1 MSYKT
6 SYEEDKKLFNP
17 KKKFLSKIN
26 YHPAPQK
33 LAEETERWFY
43 ADTVKSPRKLRAQI
57 VQLYQKTI
65 CMD

>member
-6 SYEEDKKLFNP
+6 SYEVKKKLFNP

-33 LAEETERWFY
+33 LAEATE
-43 ADTVKSPRKLRAQI
+43 AMVKSAFEFQERNGTDKYSHRNLI
-57 VQLYQKTI
+57 T
-65 CMD
+65 

>member
-6 SYEEDKKLFNP
+6 SYEAKKTKKLFNP

-33 LAEETERWFY
+33 LAEATE
-43 ADTVKSPRKLRAQI
+43 AMVKSAFEFQERNGTDKHSHRNLI
-57 VQLYQKTI
+57 T
-65 CMD
+65 